1 MKRLLWFIAVLL
13 TALPAR
19 GAFDRPSQNERL
31 GALGNL
37 YEESDVLRRLLTPSD
52 EFPPVRLP
60 GPNDWLSQHHEDG
73 QTFDQYKNSEPNR
86 PDHTRHVLY
95 LLPLGRFPEE
105 TSPPLEAIR
114 AYAAA
119 YFQLE
124 TRLLPAYLPTDEQ
137 FEPRQNRRTG
147 RRQVLTTSVMEF
159 LKTRL
164 PADAYCL
171 LGVTLE
177 DLYPA
182 PSWNYV
188 FGEASLGE
196 RVGVHSFA
204 RYDPAFWDEERGQDY
219 RDLIL
224 RRSCK
229 VLAHETG
236 HMFGLQHCVFYDCVL
251 NGSNHLVEADS
262 RPQQLCPV
270 CLRKLHHAGN
280 FDAVKRYEQLRE
292 FYRKHR
298 WFEDADWVE
307 RQLAKLP
314 PPAT

>member
-1 MKRLLWFIAVLL
+1 MKRLLWFGATLL
-13 TALPAR
+13 TTLSVW

-31 GALGNL
+31 SALGNL
-37 YEESDVLRRLLTPSD
+37 YEESDILRRLLTSSD
-52 EFPPVRLP
+52 DFSPIRLP

-73 QTFDQYKNSEPNR
+73 ETFEQYKNSEPNR
-86 PDHTRHVLY
+86 PDSIRRVLY

-105 TSPPLEAIR
+105 ASPPLEDIR

-124 TRLLPAYLPTDEQ
+124 TRILPAYLPTDEQ
-137 FEPRQNRRTG
+137 FVPRQNRHTG
-147 RRQVLTTSVMEF
+147 QRQVLATSVLEF

-171 LGVTLE
+171 LGVTME

-188 FGEASLGE
+188 FGQASLGE
-196 RVGVHSFA
+196 RVGVYSFV
-204 RYDPAFWDEERGQDY
+204 RYDPAFWDEERGKDY
-219 RDLIL
+219 RDVIL

-236 HMFGLQHCVFYDCVL
+236 HMFGLQHCIFYDCVL

-262 RPQQLCPV
+262 RPQQLCPL
-270 CLRKLHHAGN
+270 CLRKLHYAGN

-292 FYRKHR
+292 FYRKHG

-307 RQLAKLP
+307 RQLAKLQSP
-314 PPAT
+314 